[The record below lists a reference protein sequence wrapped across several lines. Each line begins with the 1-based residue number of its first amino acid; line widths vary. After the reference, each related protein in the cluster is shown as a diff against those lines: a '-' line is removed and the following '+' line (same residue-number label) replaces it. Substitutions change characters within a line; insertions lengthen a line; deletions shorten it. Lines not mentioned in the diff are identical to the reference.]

1 MDAFEAGRA
10 TERERLRLLL
20 ETRRSLITHGRGS
33 ATRLDELQTV
43 LGMIDATETQL
54 DQRLNELATLMR
66 VSPSAVIARAIGAR

>member
-33 ATRLDELQTV
+33 TTRLDELQTV

-54 DQRLNELATLMR
+54 DQRLNELAALLR
-66 VSPSAVIARAIGAR
+66 ISPSAVIARAIGAR